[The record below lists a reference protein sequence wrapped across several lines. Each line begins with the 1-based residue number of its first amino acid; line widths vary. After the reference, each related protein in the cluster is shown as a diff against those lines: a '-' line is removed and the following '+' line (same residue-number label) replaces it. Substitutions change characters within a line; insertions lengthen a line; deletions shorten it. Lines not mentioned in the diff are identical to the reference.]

1 MTRARAVAGGL
12 GILVALGAL
21 GAAGWQAKLRR
32 ALPAAKGGAQQGQ
45 QMVVTTT
52 ARRQD
57 LLITVN
63 QTGAVAAKNSTP
75 VVPEL
80 SGRIQWVCE
89 NGVVVNAGDTILRLD
104 PTKVQETATD
114 LEVRYEEAKR
124 RREQAD
130 TVGTARVKEMRLRL
144 QRAQD
149 DVAAYERQQQVT
161 LRQASDSITFH
172 AAELER
178 QREDVDVKRRLAAK
192 GLIAGTEV
200 ERAAAALKAAEFA
213 LQREKSDYELQ
224 KSEAESSAA
233 DKRRTV
239 NETTRDMSRARMW
252 SEREGRMTTNEVD
265 NLKLQ
270 LERGQADLE
279 KTTLTAPVGGLVM
292 LASQGGWRGESRAP
306 RMGDFVSQGREFAS
320 IISLAQMQ
328 VRLELDQSQ
337 ITGVRM
343 GQPAEV
349 TIEALPGSVLKGRVT
364 AIGQTARRPPVQG
377 WMGVSRSATFPVTID
392 LPPTG
397 KALIRPGMRANVR
410 LVSRRIPG
418 AITVPSGCIFRYKG
432 KPVVFAQRNGAFARV
447 AVALGESNG
456 EYTAVTKGLK
466 AGDRIALNDLGAAA
480 ASETAAKGQRQ

>member
-1 MTRARAVAGGL
+1 MMRARAIAGGL

-21 GAAGWQAKLRR
+21 GAAGWQAKVRR
-32 ALPAAKGGAQQGQ
+32 TLPAAKGGADQGQ

-75 VVPEL
+75 VVPDL

-89 NGVVVNAGDTILRLD
+89 NGVVVSAGETILRLD
-104 PTKVQETATD
+104 PTKVQEQATD
-114 LEVRYEEAKR
+114 LKVRYDDAGR

-130 TVGTARVKEMRLRL
+130 TVGKARVKEMRLRL
-144 QRAQD
+144 QRAED
-149 DVAAYERQQQVT
+149 DVAAFERQQQVT

-178 QREDVDVKRRLAAK
+178 RRGEVEVKRRLAAK

-200 ERAAAALKAAEFA
+200 EREEAALKAAEFA
-213 LQREKSDYELQ
+213 LQREKSEYELK
-224 KSEAESSAA
+224 KSEVASSAA

-252 SEREGRMTTNEVD
+252 SEREGRMSGNEVD

-270 LERGQADLE
+270 VERAQADLG
-279 KTTLTAPVGGLVM
+279 KTTLTAPVAGLVM
-292 LASQGGWRGESRAP
+292 LASQGGWRGESRVP

-320 IISLAQMQ
+320 VISLAQMQ
-328 VRLELDQSQ
+328 VKLELDQSQ

-349 TIEALPGSVLKGRVT
+349 AIEALPGRVLKGKVT

-392 LPPTG
+392 LPPSG
-397 KALIRPGMRANVR
+397 KSLIRPGMRANVR
-410 LVSRRIPG
+410 LVARRIPA
-418 AITVPSGCIFRYKG
+418 AITVPSGCVFRYKG
-432 KPVVFAQRNGAFARV
+432 QPVVFAQRNGTFARV

-466 AGDRIALNDLGAAA
+466 AGDRIALNDLGATAA
-480 ASETAAKGQRQ
+480 AETSAKGRRR